1 MPIIKPT
8 NQTPFNLEGFVL
20 FSHSQLAAL
29 ILCLFTFPQLFLP
42 LILTAATY
50 SVLRFHHER
59 NQWNGG
65 RSLYKVRWKALPYNV
80 LFGFRHQ
87 EEIKAAPRTGDIIVT
102 NHFRPAQTGW
112 KLA

>member
-1 MPIIKPT
+1 MTKT
-8 NQTPFNLEGFVL
+8 LTQNLLNLNGFVL
-20 FSHSQLAAL
+20 FSHSQIAAL

-42 LILTAATY
+42 LLLTAATY

-65 RSLYKVRWKALPYNV
+65 WSPYNVRWKALPYNV
-80 LFGFRHQ
+80 LFGFRHR
-87 EEIKAAPRTGDIIVT
+87 EEIMAAPRTGDIIVV

>member
-1 MPIIKPT
+1 MTKT
-8 NQTPFNLEGFVL
+8 LTQTSLNLNGFVL

-29 ILCLFTFPQLFLP
+29 ILCLFIFPQVFLP
-42 LILTAATY
+42 LLLAAATY
-50 SVLRFHHER
+50 SVLRFHYER

-65 RSLYKVRWKALPYNV
+65 MSVYEVRWRVLPYSL
-80 LFGFRHQ
+80 LFGFRYQ
-87 EEIKAAPRTGDIIVT
+87 EDIMAAPRAGDIITV